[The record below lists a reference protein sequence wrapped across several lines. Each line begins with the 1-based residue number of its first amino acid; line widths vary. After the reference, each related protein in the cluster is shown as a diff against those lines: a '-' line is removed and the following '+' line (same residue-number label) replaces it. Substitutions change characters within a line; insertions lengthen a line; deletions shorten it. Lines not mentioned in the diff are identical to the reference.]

1 MYQLTNMNAVEVEPE
16 SPGRHPAEIAIKI
29 LQLIPESETVFRNDM
44 TQFIRDLSYKAPEM
58 LIHLSTWLEFDSI
71 MHRHIRDLLDVNT
84 VWKQSAIDIYTG
96 KTK

>member
-16 SPGRHPAEIAIKI
+16 SPGRHPAEIAIRI
-29 LQLIPESETVFRNDM
+29 LQLIPESEKAFRNDM
-44 TQFIRDLSYKAPEM
+44 AQFIRDLSYKAPEM
-58 LIHLSTWLEFDSI
+58 LLHLSTWLEFDSI

-84 VWKQSAIDIYTG
+84 DWKHSAIDIYTG

>member
-1 MYQLTNMNAVEVEPE
+1 MYQIANMNQVEVETE
-16 SPGRHPAEIAIKI
+16 SPSRNPAEIAIRI
-29 LQLIPESETVFRNDM
+29 HQIIPETEKAFRNDM

-58 LIHLSTWLEFDSI
+58 LLHLSTWLEFDSI

-84 VWKQSAIDIYTG
+84 VWKQSVIDIYTG

>member
-1 MYQLTNMNAVEVEPE
+1 MNQVEVETE
-16 SPGRHPAEIAIKI
+16 SPSRNPAEIAIRI
-29 LQLIPESETVFRNDM
+29 HQIIPETEKAFRNDM

-58 LIHLSTWLEFDSI
+58 LLHLSTWLEFDSI

-84 VWKQSAIDIYTG
+84 VWKQSVIDIYTG